1 LPLSLA
7 RCLSI
12 GLVVLSGIVQRAEL
26 VGECVLKIR
35 QRILHP
41 GRGGDLCHP
50 CLVLRDPQELR
61 DTTLVVAGE
70 GERIW
75 NSVSDLHLRMIR
87 RRRAVEKG
95 GNETLP
101 YASSHL
107 VLDRCRK
114 PFVDRSWRESAVT
127 TRSREPGR
135 RLAQILALTL
145 CSFLVLIAR
154 RRYHPPMLFE
164 PPRVELTDGEV
175 AAILRQSMASAG
187 RLPRHADVFLAG
199 ICAEHLVDGLR
210 AAGLIVA
217 RPVEWRLHP

>member
-114 PFVDRSWRESAVT
+114 PFVDGSVS
-127 TRSREPGR
+127 
-135 RLAQILALTL
+135 
-145 CSFLVLIAR
+145 
-154 RRYHPPMLFE
+154 
-164 PPRVELTDGEV
+164 
-175 AAILRQSMASAG
+175 
-187 RLPRHADVFLAG
+187 
-199 ICAEHLVDGLR
+199 LR
-210 AAGLIVA
+210 AIGWMGHAACSLWGL
-217 RPVEWRLHP
+217 EWNAVLGMLIDDWQRTS